1 MKAMNAIQRLAI
13 GFLVTALGACNT
25 TGVSNGIDPGNSKA
39 LQTLSPTLMQQSLRV
54 FRGNGA
60 SAFQAAK
67 DALNLASRQSGT
79 GTRGRLF
86 AQSLELMAGDACAV
100 PTDSTDADQD
110 GYPAS
115 LSYTFDC
122 SKNGDTLS
130 GTLEVKDGDDNNPE
144 SGFSLKFSNF
154 KLVLTRNSVTSTI
167 TFNLETV
174 TNNNS
179 NGSYSAS
186 EKYNL
191 GLKSGKDTYAL
202 DFSSNLSYKPDADS
216 DSDDFDTGK
225 VNFSTSLSLTE
236 NATKES
242 FGITGKD
249 LHLSNACSSED
260 LIDSGTLEMT
270 SGSDSLKLEITG
282 CGTGNW
288 TLNGKPAES

>member
-1 MKAMNAIQRLAI
+1 MKAMFVQTLAI
-13 GFLVTALGACNT
+13 GLMVATLGACNT
-25 TGVSNGIDPGNSKA
+25 AGVSDGIDASNTKSLKS
-39 LQTLSPTLMQQSLRV
+39 LSPTLMQQSLRA

-67 DALNLASRQSGT
+67 DAFNLASRQSGV

-86 AQSLELMAGDACAV
+86 AQSVNLMAGDACTV
-100 PTDSTDADQD
+100 PNDSTDADED
-110 GYPAS
+110 GYPAN

-122 SKNGDTLS
+122 SKNGDTLT
-130 GTLEVKDGDDNNPE
+130 GKLEVKDGDDNNPE

-154 KLVLTRNSVTSTI
+154 KLVLTEDNVTSTI

-191 GLKSGKDTYAL
+191 GLKSGKDSYAL
-202 DFSSNLSYKPDADS
+202 DFSSTVSYKPDSDS

-249 LHLSNACSSED
+249 LHLSDACSSDD
-260 LIDSGTLEMT
+260 LIDAGVLELT
-270 SGSDSLKLEITG
+270 SGKDVLKLEITG

-288 TLNGKPAES
+288 TLNGEPADS

>member
-1 MKAMNAIQRLAI
+1 MKALFVQTLAI
-13 GFLVTALGACNT
+13 GLIATLGACNT
-25 TGVSNGIDPGNSKA
+25 TGISDGIDAGNTKSLKS
-39 LQTLSPTLMQQSLRV
+39 LSPTLMQQSLRV
-54 FRGNGA
+54 FKGNGA

-67 DALNLASRQSGT
+67 DALNLATRQSGV

-86 AQSLELMAGDACAV
+86 AQSVELLAGDACTV
-100 PTDSTDADQD
+100 PNDSTDADED

-115 LSYTFDC
+115 LNYTFDC
-122 SKNGDTLS
+122 SKNGDTLT
-130 GTLEVKDGDDNNPE
+130 GKLEVKDSDDNDPE

-154 KLVLTRNSVTSTI
+154 KLVMTRDGVTSTI
-167 TFNLETV
+167 TFNLETL

-202 DFSSNLSYKPDADS
+202 DFSSTLSYKPDSDS
-216 DSDDFDTGK
+216 DSDDFDTGN

-236 NATKES
+236 NAAKES

-249 LHLSNACSSED
+249 LHLSDACSSDD
-260 LIDSGTLEMT
+260 LIDAGTLELT
-270 SGSDSLKLEITG
+270 SGKDKLLLEITG

-288 TLNGKPAES
+288 TLNGEPTES